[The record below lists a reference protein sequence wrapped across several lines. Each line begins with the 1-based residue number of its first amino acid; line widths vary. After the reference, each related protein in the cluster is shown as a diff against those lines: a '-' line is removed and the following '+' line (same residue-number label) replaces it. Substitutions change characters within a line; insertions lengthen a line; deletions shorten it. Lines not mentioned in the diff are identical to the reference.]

1 MTDTPTPA
9 HATPEPG
16 PQTASDPK
24 VTVTLDARAMAIAVY
39 ALYLVGFLTAFLT
52 SVAGVIIAYV
62 VRADA
67 PDWLKSHYEFQIRT
81 FWGGLIGS
89 VVGLVLI
96 PALGLGFLVWLA
108 AGLWFLIRTVAG
120 LGQLLNNKPYPN
132 PQSWLI

>member
-9 HATPEPG
+9 PAAPEPG

-39 ALYLVGFLTAFLT
+39 ALYLVGFFTAFLT

-62 VRADA
+62 GRADA
-67 PDWLKSHYEFQIRT
+67 PEWLKSHYEFQIRT
-81 FWGGLIGS
+81 FWI
-89 VVGLVLI
+89 GLVASIVGVLTFWVF
-96 PALGLGFLVWLA
+96 GLGFLILLL
-108 AGLWFLIRTVAG
+108 AGLWFLVRSVAG
-120 LGQLLNNKPYPN
+120 LGQLLNSKPYPN